1 MTTASDFTQP
11 NQRPNTKLLAATIAG
26 VVALHIGVGIGLM
39 KMPSFTLEAPKV
51 TPPLEISFVQLP
63 KPVDPNPIKLD
74 ASPEPVL
81 VEKSPSKAVPEVPSK
96 PEPKPTPKPITEK
109 VNNIEPKPKPV
120 PKPEATKP
128 VVKTIKPPVE
138 SPKPAKLEPKPDA
151 PVKPQIDQQAIVAA
165 QVQREQA
172 ERQSAEQQR
181 KAQEQA
187 ERQKAEK
194 QRLAEQQAERQRAA
208 QAQLAKA
215 QADQARAEREQAER
229 QSAEQQR
236 LAQQKAE
243 RQKAEQERRE
253 RERQQ
258 AAKDSEPVSFGNGD
272 AAWRS
277 KPNLNFS
284 GNLARI
290 IESEHLT
297 SIGVRLNVSSSGSVT
312 SVAITRSSGNGLV
325 DNAVRQRLLSAKL
338 KPFTR
343 NGMAVPGVGNLTVNL
358 N

>member
-63 KPVDPNPIKLD
+63 KPVDQNPIKLD

-81 VEKSPSKAVPEVPSK
+81 VEKLPSKAVPEVPSK

-128 VVKTIKPPVE
+128 VVKTI
-138 SPKPAKLEPKPDA
+138 
-151 PVKPQIDQQAIVAA
+151 KPQIDQQAIVAA

-290 IESEHLT
+290 IQSEHLT